1 MAPVLPGMPMERPA
15 PSKAGPAAVEQQDSC
30 PLCHRA
36 ISPLVPMSVRSRVPG
51 FWQMELASRAVVMS
65 APTKADMHRGR

>member
-1 MAPVLPGMPMERPA
+1 MPMERPA
-15 PSKAGPAAVEQQDSC
+15 PSKAGPAAVEQQDSW

-36 ISPLVPMSVRSRVPG
+36 ISPLVPMSVSRRVPG
-51 FWQMELASRAVVMS
+51 FWQMELASRAVVIS